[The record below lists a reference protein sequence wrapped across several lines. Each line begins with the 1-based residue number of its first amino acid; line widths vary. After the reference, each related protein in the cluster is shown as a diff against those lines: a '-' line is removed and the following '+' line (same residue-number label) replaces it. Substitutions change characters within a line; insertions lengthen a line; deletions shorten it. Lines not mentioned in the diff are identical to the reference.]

1 MKKSSK
7 SFKSTTSLVSPSL
20 VTCRNPFCSR
30 YKKKPFSTSAAFTNH
45 IDRSPG
51 CLSFLVLQA
60 RSGAPHGASLVGN
73 PKHRHEDGDAAWTS
87 NKRPAILR
95 RHMVND
101 AVAASGTAPVV
112 TLAQHPNLQFVGAED
127 ITLSA
132 TEVVMSEIGKNEFDS
147 SSVVFNDGNDED
159 DLLAFEDQHTANG
172 NDLDVVGAPS
182 FHSNFT
188 YTTDQKW
195 TVSLLKIL
203 DEANAPDYLFG
214 QVLEWARL
222 SSSAGCS
229 FRPVGGLS
237 RAKNVDALIKCVRN
251 ANQLLPFVRRVN
263 VPHASPSDVVCF
275 DFVPQLLSLLQNRTI
290 MIQDNLLINI
300 NDPLKRYESKGNILG
315 DAISGSVYR
324 KAYDRL
330 ITDPTR
336 QLFVP
341 IIQWIDRTHVTG
353 NSRFS
358 LKPYMFTPAIFTE
371 KFRRSIKAWGYH
383 GFLPKRKSSSA
394 QNQVLHQGD
403 NIRNYHAELDAALE
417 SFRECSP
424 RLQGVFLPIGPSGRM
439 KVDIVTCLLFV
450 IQDMQEGDMLCG
462 RYGTHTSGV
471 QRHCR
476 SCDVGYNDL
485 DDFNNQCKYVL
496 ASDMVKI
503 SQSDHATRTEWSQH
517 SLDNAFNRVVFADPE
532 RGIFGAT
539 PFESM
544 HAFRKGV
551 VENVTLLV
559 LNNVPPSKKAAFD
572 NLAIAFHMSHRQTH
586 RKEFPATDFSNGITN
601 LKQITASERLGLVF
615 LFVILFQYDEGW
627 QIIQSC
633 LSTRTNKKVPEVLQ
647 VFESILCFDAWLNK
661 SHYWETSDPES
672 VAQEMAATKSSIRKF
687 MEMCKEHI
695 PIEKET
701 AWKKPKFHELLHVVD
716 DMERYGS
723 PVNFCAQRP
732 ESLLIPAAKR
742 PGRRSQKRHIGSA
755 YELQSAQRLT
765 YSFIIDSVHTRIWES
780 DMDNNQNSLNFE
792 NNVGAEDMDDKI
804 ETSVYQGTDQATF
817 GRVRRIL
824 VGNKRYQ
831 YEVEWETR
839 TRSDFMKLP
848 VELLKF
854 VCDSFEDGE
863 TIRFCTEYRRDVH
876 KFRCHP
882 SYQSDGAMY
891 DWMNIDF
898 GEEHGHFPCRLA
910 LVIVLEAPTDPDEK
924 YQLVV
929 QSTTRANVE
938 HESTLLREWDWSPE
952 YLLVSGNSVSG
963 PCFVISI
970 SHNSSK
976 VLETKPYASWAEN
989 FT

>member
-1 MKKSSK
+1 MQQAQ
-7 SFKSTTSLVSPSL
+7 
-20 VTCRNPFCSR
+20 
-30 YKKKPFSTSAAFTNH
+30 SA
-45 IDRSPG
+45 
-51 CLSFLVLQA
+51 
-60 RSGAPHGASLVGN
+60 APHGASIIPT
-73 PKHRHEDGDAAWTS
+73 PKHRHADGDAAWTS
-87 NKRPAILR
+87 NKRPALLR

-101 AVAASGTAPVV
+101 TVAAIGNAPVIIS
-112 TLAQHPNLQFVGAED
+112 TQHPNLHFVGTEN
-127 ITLSA
+127 INLSGS
-132 TEVVMSEIGKNEFDS
+132 TESNS
-147 SSVVFNDGNDED
+147 SLRVFNDVDDDVAVNDED
-159 DLLAFEDQHTANG
+159 DGNHLRTTAN
-172 NDLDVVGAPS
+172 DLEVMGAPS
-182 FHSNFT
+182 FRSNLT
-188 YTTDQKW
+188 YTTDQMW
-195 TVSLLKIL
+195 TISLLKIL
-203 DEANAPDYLFG
+203 DDANSPDYLFG
-214 QVLEWARL
+214 QILEWARL
-222 SSSAGCS
+222 SSTAGCS
-229 FRPVGGLS
+229 FRPVGGRS
-237 RAKNVDALIKCVRN
+237 RAKNVDALINSVRN
-251 ANQLLPFVRRVN
+251 ANQLLPYVRQVH
-263 VPHASPSDVVCF
+263 VPHAAPSDVICF
-275 DFVPQLLSLLQNRTI
+275 DFASQLLSLLQNPTI
-290 MIQDNLLINI
+290 MKQENLLINI
-300 NDPLKRYESKGNILG
+300 NDPLKRYESKDNILG
-315 DAISGSVYR
+315 DAISGSVYQ

-330 ITDPTR
+330 ITDPSR

-371 KFRRSIKAWGYH
+371 QFRRSIKAWGYH

-394 QNQVLHQGD
+394 QNQVLRQGD
-403 NIRNYHAELDAALE
+403 NIRNYHAELDAVLE

-424 RLQGVFLPIGPSGRM
+424 RLRGIFLPIGPAGRL

-476 SCDVGYNDL
+476 SCDVGYHDL
-485 DDFNNQCKYVL
+485 DDFNNRCKYVL
-496 ASDMVKI
+496 ASDMAKI
-503 SQSDHATRTEWSQH
+503 SQSDQATRTEWSQH
-517 SLDNAFNRVVFADPE
+517 SLDNAFNRIAFADPE

-551 VENVTLLV
+551 VENVTHLV
-559 LNNVPPSKKAAFD
+559 LDNVPASKKAAFD
-572 NLAIAFHMSHRQTH
+572 NLAIAFHKSHRQTY

-627 QIIQSC
+627 RIIQSC
-633 LSTRTNKKVPEVLQ
+633 LSRRTNKKVPEVLQ

-661 SHYWETSDPES
+661 TEYWETSNPQS
-672 VAQEMAATKSSIRKF
+672 VVREMAATQSSIRKF

-695 PIEKET
+695 PIEKEN

-716 DMERYGS
+716 DMERFGS
-723 PVNFCAQRP
+723 PLNFCAQRP

-742 PGRRSQKRHIGSA
+742 PGRRAQKRHMGSA
-755 YELQSAQRLT
+755 YELQSAQRLA
-765 YSFIIDSVHTRIWES
+765 YSFIIDTVHTRVWEYQ
-780 DMDNNQNSLNFE
+780 NNHYPHSSLNLLSSTLE
-792 NNVGAEDMDDKI
+792 EEEGVEDNI

-817 GRVRRIL
+817 GCVSRNS
-824 VGNKRYQ
+824 VGNNRYQ

-839 TRSDFMKLP
+839 TRTDFMKLP

-854 VCDSFEDGE
+854 VCDSFNDGD

-898 GEEHGHFPCRLA
+898 GEDHGHFPCRLA
-910 LVIVLEAPTDPDEK
+910 LVIVLDTPTDPDEK

-929 QSTTRANVE
+929 QSTTKVNVE

-970 SHNSSK
+970 SHDCSK
-976 VLETKPYASWAEN
+976 VLETKPYASWAEK